1 MPASAGSLLALGSK
15 SQLHST
21 HISSLP
27 PSLPCCCGWKS
38 IPKATCL
45 SSPLVPVKVTLSRD
59 RVLADGQVKM
69 RSLGGTLIQS
79 D

>member
-1 MPASAGSLLALGSK
+1 MPASAGSLPGLGSK

-21 HISSLP
+21 HTFSLP
-27 PSLPCCCGWKS
+27 PSVPRCCGWNS
-38 IPKATCL
+38 IPKAMCL
-45 SSPLVPVKVTLSRD
+45 SSLMVPVKVTLSRD

-69 RSLGGTLIQS
+69 RSLGWTLIQS